1 MNHLTVTLEHKMLF
15 DSLDPNSGY
24 LFVRDLLNFA
34 FDGVIPEPESETFR
48 KIRLEIQERENSR
61 LRKARSRLRKAGKP
75 VDPVPAPVP
84 VQSEAVPAAPVDP
97 VDPVAP
103 VAPVDP
109 AAPVAMVPEPQTDE
123 KKIKARAFGRIWNLY
138 PKKTGMV
145 FAERAFLSAFNRETD
160 KGHSPEEVAELF
172 VSAVEQYSAIA
183 KTYAMRDR
191 RYIFSLQNFMDGGH
205 YFDDPETWKR
215 NGGTPDPA
223 PADEYGTLPN
233 GVRKKRSVL

>member
-1 MNHLTVTLEHKMLF
+1 MTLEHKMLF

-34 FDGVIPEPESETFR
+34 FDGVIPEPESEAFR

-75 VDPVPAPVP
+75 VDPVPAPVVP
-84 VQSEAVPAAPVDP
+84 VPAPAVPIQL
-97 VDPVAP
+97 DPVAP
-103 VAPVDP
+103 V
-109 AAPVAMVPEPQTDE
+109 PEPKTDE
-123 KKIKARAFGRIWNLY
+123 KKIKSRAFDRIWNLY
-138 PKKTGMV
+138 PKKTGMI

-172 VSAVEQYSAIA
+172 VSAVEQYSAITINYSM
-183 KTYAMRDR
+183 KDR
-191 RYIFSLQNFMDGGH
+191 RYIFSLQNFLDGGH

-215 NGGTPDPA
+215 SNCFPDPD
-223 PADEYGTLPN
+223 PVDEYGTLPN

>member
-1 MNHLTVTLEHKMLF
+1 MTLEHKMLF

-34 FDGVIPEPESETFR
+34 FDGVIPEPESEAFR

-75 VDPVPAPVP
+75 VDPVPAPVVP
-84 VQSEAVPAAPVDP
+84 IPAPAVPIQLDP
-97 VDPVAP
+97 VVPVP
-103 VAPVDP
+103 K
-109 AAPVAMVPEPQTDE
+109 PQTDE
-123 KKIKARAFGRIWNLY
+123 KKIKSRAFDRIWNLY

-172 VSAVEQYSAIA
+172 VSAVEQYSEITRNYSM
-183 KTYAMRDR
+183 KDR
-191 RYIFSLQNFMDGGH
+191 RYIFSLQNFLEGGH

-215 NGGTPDPA
+215 GGGFPETDPL
-223 PADEYGTLPN
+223 DEYGTLPN
-233 GVRKKRSVL
+233 GIRKKRSVL

>member
-1 MNHLTVTLEHKMLF
+1 MNHLTMTLEHKMLF

-34 FDGVIPEPESETFR
+34 FDGVIPEPESEAFR

-61 LRKARSRLRKAGKP
+61 LRKARSRLRKAGKL
-75 VDPVPAPVP
+75 VDPVPAPVQP
-84 VQSEAVPAAPVDP
+84 DP
-97 VDPVAP
+97 VDPVPDQA
-103 VAPVDP
+103 
-109 AAPVAMVPEPQTDE
+109 DE
-123 KKIKARAFGRIWNLY
+123 KKIKSRAFDRIWNLY
-138 PKKTGMV
+138 PKKTGMI

-172 VSAVEQYSAIA
+172 VSAVEQYSEITRNYSM
-183 KTYAMRDR
+183 KDR
-191 RYIFSLQNFMDGGH
+191 RYIFSLQNFLDGGH

-215 NGGTPDPA
+215 SNCFPDPD
-223 PADEYGTLPN
+223 PVDEYGTLPN

>member
-75 VDPVPAPVP
+75 VDPVPATVS
-84 VQSEAVPAAPVDP
+84 VQPEPE
-97 VDPVAP
+97 PVAP
-103 VAPVDP
+103 
-109 AAPVAMVPEPQTDE
+109 VPEPQTDE
-123 KKIKARAFGRIWNLY
+123 KKIKSRAFGRIWNLY

-191 RYIFSLQNFMDGGH
+191 RYIFSLQNF
-205 YFDDPETWKR
+205 
-215 NGGTPDPA
+215 N
-223 PADEYGTLPN
+223 ADSITL
-233 GVRKKRSVL
+233 SIS

>member
-1 MNHLTVTLEHKMLF
+1 MNHLTMTLEHKMLF

-34 FDGVIPEPESETFR
+34 FDGVIPEPESEAFR

-84 VQSEAVPAAPVDP
+84 VQPEPVPAAP
-97 VDPVAP
+97 
-103 VAPVDP
+103 
-109 AAPVAMVPEPQTDE
+109 AAPVPEPQTDE

-172 VSAVEQYSAIA
+172 VSAVEQYSAITRNYSM
-183 KTYAMRDR
+183 KDR
-191 RYIFSLQNFMDGGH
+191 RYIFSLQNFLDGGH

-215 NGGTPDPA
+215 SNCFPDPD
-223 PADEYGTLPN
+223 PVDEYGTLPN
-233 GVRKKRSVL
+233 GGRKKRSVL

>member
-75 VDPVPAPVP
+75 VDPVPATVS
-84 VQSEAVPAAPVDP
+84 VQPEPE
-97 VDPVAP
+97 PVAP
-103 VAPVDP
+103 
-109 AAPVAMVPEPQTDE
+109 VPEPQTDE
-123 KKIKARAFGRIWNLY
+123 KKIKSRAFGRIWNLY

-145 FAERAFLSAFNRETD
+145 FAERAFLAAFNREMD
-160 KGHSPEEVAELF
+160 KGRSPEEVAELF
-172 VSAVEQYSAIA
+172 VSAVEQYSAITRNYSM
-183 KTYAMRDR
+183 KDR
-191 RYIFSLQNFMDGGH
+191 RYIFSLQNFLDGGH

-215 NGGTPDPA
+215 SNCFPDPD
-223 PADEYGTLPN
+223 PVDEYGTLPN

>member
-1 MNHLTVTLEHKMLF
+1 MNHLTMTLEHKMLF

-34 FDGVIPEPESETFR
+34 FDGVIPEPESEAFR

-75 VDPVPAPVP
+75 VDPVPAPVVP
-84 VQSEAVPAAPVDP
+84 IPAPAVPIQLDP
-97 VDPVAP
+97 VVPVP
-103 VAPVDP
+103 K
-109 AAPVAMVPEPQTDE
+109 PQTDE
-123 KKIKARAFGRIWNLY
+123 KKIKSRAFDRIWNLY

-145 FAERAFLSAFNRETD
+145 FVERAFLSAFNRETD
-160 KGHSPEEVAELF
+160 KGLSPEEVADLF
-172 VSAVEQYSAIA
+172 VSAVVQYSEITRNYSM
-183 KTYAMRDR
+183 KDR
-191 RYIFSLQNFMDGGH
+191 RYIFSLQNFLDGGH

-215 NGGTPDPA
+215 SNCFPDPD
-223 PADEYGTLPN
+223 PVDEYGTLPN

>member
-1 MNHLTVTLEHKMLF
+1 MTLEHKMLF

-24 LFVRDLLNFA
+24 LFIRDLLNFA

-48 KIRLEIQERENSR
+48 KIRMEIQERENSR

-84 VQSEAVPAAPVDP
+84 VA
-97 VDPVAP
+97 PVAP
-103 VAPVDP
+103 VAPVQ
-109 AAPVAMVPEPQTDE
+109 EPPTDE
-123 KKIKARAFGRIWNLY
+123 KKIKSRTFGRIWNIY

-172 VSAVEQYSAIA
+172 VSAIELYSATV
-183 KTYAMRDR
+183 KNYSMRDR

-215 NGGTPDPA
+215 NGWTPDPA

>member
-1 MNHLTVTLEHKMLF
+1 MTLEHKMLF

-24 LFVRDLLNFA
+24 LFIRDLLNFA

-61 LRKARSRLRKAGKP
+61 LRKARSRLRKAGKQERENSRLRKARSRLRKAGKP

-84 VQSEAVPAAPVDP
+84 VQPEPVPTAPAAPV
-97 VDPVAP
+97 
-103 VAPVDP
+103 
-109 AAPVAMVPEPQTDE
+109 PEPPTDE
-123 KKIKARAFGRIWNLY
+123 KKIKSRAFGRIWNIY

-172 VSAVEQYSAIA
+172 VSAIEQYSATV
-183 KTYAMRDR
+183 KTYSMRER

>member
-75 VDPVPAPVP
+75 VDPVPATVS
-84 VQSEAVPAAPVDP
+84 VQPEPE
-97 VDPVAP
+97 PVAP
-103 VAPVDP
+103 
-109 AAPVAMVPEPQTDE
+109 VPEPQTDE
-123 KKIKARAFGRIWNLY
+123 KKIKSRAFGRIWNLY

-160 KGHSPEEVAELF
+160 KGRSPEEVAELF
-172 VSAVEQYSAIA
+172 VSAVEQYSAITR
-183 KTYAMRDR
+183 TYSMKDR
-191 RYIFSLQNFMDGGH
+191 RYIFSLQNFLEGGH

-215 NGGTPDPA
+215 GGGFPETA
-223 PADEYGTLPN
+223 PLDEYGTLPN
-233 GVRKKRSVL
+233 GIRKKRSVL

>member
-84 VQSEAVPAAPVDP
+84 VQPEPVPAAPV
-97 VDPVAP
+97 AP
-103 VAPVDP
+103 
-109 AAPVAMVPEPQTDE
+109 VPEPPTDE
-123 KKIKARAFGRIWNLY
+123 KKIKSRAFGRIWNIY

-172 VSAVEQYSAIA
+172 VSAVEHYSAIA
-183 KTYAMRDR
+183 KNYAMRDR

-215 NGGTPDPA
+215 NGGPPDPA

>member
-1 MNHLTVTLEHKMLF
+1 MNHLTMTLEHKMLF

-24 LFVRDLLNFA
+24 LFIRDLLNFA

-75 VDPVPAPVP
+75 VDPVQAPVP
-84 VQSEAVPAAPVDP
+84 VQPEPVPP
-97 VDPVAP
+97 AP
-103 VAPVDP
+103 VAPVQ
-109 AAPVAMVPEPQTDE
+109 EPPTDE
-123 KKIKARAFGRIWNLY
+123 KKIKSRTFGRIWNIY

-160 KGHSPEEVAELF
+160 KGSSPEEVAELF
-172 VSAVEQYSAIA
+172 VSAVEQYSATV
-183 KTYAMRDR
+183 KTYSMRDR

>member
-1 MNHLTVTLEHKMLF
+1 MG
-15 DSLDPNSGY
+15 DSGETGTQGKTGDEDQLWGRTSYGGSCGY
-24 LFVRDLLNFA
+24 CGR
-34 FDGVIPEPESETFR
+34 
-48 KIRLEIQERENSR
+48 
-61 LRKARSRLRKAGKP
+61 GKP
-75 VDPVPAPVP
+75 ADPVPVPAPVP
-84 VQSEAVPAAPVDP
+84 VQPEPVPAAPV
-97 VDPVAP
+97 AP
-103 VAPVDP
+103 VPG
-109 AAPVAMVPEPQTDE
+109 PQTDE
-123 KKIKARAFGRIWNLY
+123 KKIKARTFGRIWNIY

-172 VSAVEQYSAIA
+172 LSAIEQYSAA
-183 KTYAMRDR
+183 VKTYSMRDR

-215 NGGTPDPA
+215 NGLTYVPA

>member
-1 MNHLTVTLEHKMLF
+1 MNHLTMTLEHKMLF

-34 FDGVIPEPESETFR
+34 FDGVIPEPESEAFR

-75 VDPVPAPVP
+75 VDPVPAPVVP
-84 VQSEAVPAAPVDP
+84 IPAPAVPIQL
-97 VDPVAP
+97 DPVAP
-103 VAPVDP
+103 
-109 AAPVAMVPEPQTDE
+109 VPEPQTDE

-172 VSAVEQYSAIA
+172 VSAVEQYSEITRNYSM
-183 KTYAMRDR
+183 KDR
-191 RYIFSLQNFMDGGH
+191 RYIFSLQNFLDGGH

-215 NGGTPDPA
+215 SNCFPDPD
-223 PADEYGTLPN
+223 PVDEYGTLPN

>member
-1 MNHLTVTLEHKMLF
+1 MNQFTMTREHKMLF
-15 DSLDPNSGY
+15 DSLDPNRGY
-24 LFVRDLLNFA
+24 LFIRDLLNFA

-75 VDPVPAPVP
+75 VDPVPAPVQP
-84 VQSEAVPAAPVDP
+84 DP
-97 VDPVAP
+97 VDPVPDQA
-103 VAPVDP
+103 
-109 AAPVAMVPEPQTDE
+109 EE
-123 KKIKARAFGRIWNLY
+123 KKIKSRAFDRIWNCY

-160 KGHSPEEVAELF
+160 KGRSPEEVAELF
-172 VSAVEQYSAIA
+172 VSAVELYSAVA
-183 KTYAMRDR
+183 RTYSMKDR
-191 RYIFSLQNFMDGGH
+191 QYIFSLQNFLEGGH
-205 YFDDPETWKR
+205 YFDDPENWKR

>member
-1 MNHLTVTLEHKMLF
+1 MNHLTMTLEHKMLF

-48 KIRLEIQERENSR
+48 KIRLEIQMRENSR

-84 VQSEAVPAAPVDP
+84 VQPEPVPAAP
-97 VDPVAP
+97 
-103 VAPVDP
+103 
-109 AAPVAMVPEPQTDE
+109 AAPVPEPQTDE

-172 VSAVEQYSAIA
+172 VSAVEQYSAITRNYSM
-183 KTYAMRDR
+183 KDR
-191 RYIFSLQNFMDGGH
+191 RYIFSLQNFLDGGH

-215 NGGTPDPA
+215 SNCFPDPD
-223 PADEYGTLPN
+223 PVDEYGTLPN

>member
-1 MNHLTVTLEHKMLF
+1 MTLEHKMLF

-34 FDGVIPEPESETFR
+34 FDGVIPEPESEAFR

-75 VDPVPAPVP
+75 VDPVPAPAVP
-84 VQSEAVPAAPVDP
+84 VPAPAVPIPAPAVPIQLDP
-97 VDPVAP
+97 VVPVP
-103 VAPVDP
+103 K
-109 AAPVAMVPEPQTDE
+109 PQTDE
-123 KKIKARAFGRIWNLY
+123 KKIKSRAFDRIWNLY

-145 FAERAFLSAFNRETD
+145 FAERAFLAAFNREMD
-160 KGHSPEEVAELF
+160 KGRSPEEIAELF
-172 VSAVEQYSAIA
+172 VSAVEQYSAITINYSM
-183 KTYAMRDR
+183 KDR
-191 RYIFSLQNFMDGGH
+191 RYIFSLQNFLDGGH

-215 NGGTPDPA
+215 SNCFPDPD
-223 PADEYGTLPN
+223 PVDEYGTLPN

>member
-15 DSLDPNSGY
+15 DSLDQNSGY
-24 LFVRDLLNFA
+24 LFIRDLLNFA

-97 VDPVAP
+97 VDPAAPAAPVAP
-103 VAPVDP
+103 VAP
-109 AAPVAMVPEPQTDE
+109 VPEPQTDE

-160 KGHSPEEVAELF
+160 KGRSPEEVAELF
-172 VSAVEQYSAIA
+172 VSAVEQYSAITR
-183 KTYAMRDR
+183 TYSMKDR
-191 RYIFSLQNFMDGGH
+191 RYIFSLQNFLEGGH

-215 NGGTPDPA
+215 GGGFPETDPL
-223 PADEYGTLPN
+223 DEYGTLPN
-233 GVRKKRSVL
+233 GIRKKRSVL

>member
-75 VDPVPAPVP
+75 VDPVPATVS
-84 VQSEAVPAAPVDP
+84 VQPEPE
-97 VDPVAP
+97 PVAP
-103 VAPVDP
+103 
-109 AAPVAMVPEPQTDE
+109 VPEPQTDE
-123 KKIKARAFGRIWNLY
+123 KKIKSRAFGRIWNLY

-160 KGHSPEEVAELF
+160 KGRSPEEVAELF
-172 VSAVEQYSAIA
+172 VSAVEQYSAITR
-183 KTYAMRDR
+183 TYSMKDR
-191 RYIFSLQNFMDGGH
+191 RYIFSLQNFLEGGH

-215 NGGTPDPA
+215 GGGFPETDPL
-223 PADEYGTLPN
+223 DEYGTLPN
-233 GVRKKRSVL
+233 GIRKKRSVL

>member
-75 VDPVPAPVP
+75 VDPVPATVS
-84 VQSEAVPAAPVDP
+84 VQPEPE
-97 VDPVAP
+97 PVAP
-103 VAPVDP
+103 
-109 AAPVAMVPEPQTDE
+109 VPEPQTDE
-123 KKIKARAFGRIWNLY
+123 KKIKSRAFGRIWNLY

-160 KGHSPEEVAELF
+160 KGRSPEEVAELF
-172 VSAVEQYSAIA
+172 VSAVEQYSAITR
-183 KTYAMRDR
+183 TYSMKDR
-191 RYIFSLQNFMDGGH
+191 RYIFSLQNFLEGGH

-215 NGGTPDPA
+215 NGGVPDPA